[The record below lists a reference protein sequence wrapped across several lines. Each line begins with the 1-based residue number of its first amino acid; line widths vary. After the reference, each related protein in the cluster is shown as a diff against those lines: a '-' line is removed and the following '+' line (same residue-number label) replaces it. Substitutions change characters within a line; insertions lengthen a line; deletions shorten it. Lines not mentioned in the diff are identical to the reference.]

1 MNRYEKML
9 SGTNS
14 CLEDT
19 FRAEQFAKTWPQVNE
34 VLIES
39 RCFGDQI
46 SECRVQSQACL
57 LPMDLP
63 HVHKV
68 AICCKIPTFMNKPI
82 TKDIKQVPQQ
92 LQINLD
98 MNTLSLYLT
107 QTNSLSY
114 THGSLAES
122 GDWHST
128 TALLES
134 GGFQAPFDEALILKN
149 KSQEIG
155 PYLSGRCIYLVGMMG
170 SGKTTVG
177 KVLSQVLGY
186 SFFDSDT
193 LEEQDADGT
202 SVAEIFKLYGEGF
215 FRDKGIEVLQKL
227 SLMHQLVVS
236 TGGGAVV
243 RPINCKYMQKGI
255 SVWLDVPLEDL
266 ARRIAAVGTG
276 SHPLLH
282 HDSGDAYTKVGIIG
296 GLFLVSSHCAL
307 LGKPGCLFKKC
318 SRQVFLFA
326 DIAAKLGHRDVS
338 NLTPTAIAIEA
349 LEQIEGFLKE
359 ENGDFGL

>member
-1 MNRYEKML
+1 MNRYEKVL

-34 VLIES
+34 LLIES
-39 RCFGDQI
+39 RCFGDLI
-46 SECRVQSQACL
+46 SECRVQSAEYRVQS
-57 LPMDLP
+57 
-63 HVHKV
+63 
-68 AICCKIPTFMNKPI
+68 
-82 TKDIKQVPQQ
+82 
-92 LQINLD
+92 QIR
-98 MNTLSLYLT
+98 
-107 QTNSLSY
+107 
-114 THGSLAES
+114 
-122 GDWHST
+122 
-128 TALLES
+128 
-134 GGFQAPFDEALILKN
+134 
-149 KSQEIG
+149 

-215 FRDKGIEVLQKL
+215 FRDKGIEVLLKL

-255 SVWLDVPLEDL
+255 SV
-266 ARRIAAVGTG
+266 
-276 SHPLLH
+276 
-282 HDSGDAYTKVGIIG
+282 
-296 GLFLVSSHCAL
+296 
-307 LGKPGCLFKKC
+307 
-318 SRQVFLFA
+318 
-326 DIAAKLGHRDVS
+326 
-338 NLTPTAIAIEA
+338 
-349 LEQIEGFLKE
+349 
-359 ENGDFGL
+359 